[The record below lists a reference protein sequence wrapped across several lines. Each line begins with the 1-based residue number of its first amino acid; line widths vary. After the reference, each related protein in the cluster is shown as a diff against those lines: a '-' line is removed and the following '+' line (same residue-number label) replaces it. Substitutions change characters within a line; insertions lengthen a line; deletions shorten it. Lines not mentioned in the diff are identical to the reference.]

1 MNTKKELQKLRIVK
15 SIINTLVFPRKLR
28 LYCRKKINDKFIPPA
43 LNLFIEDLERQYSD
57 YWIFSTFWP
66 WGDFLMCCAL
76 LSEFKK
82 KNGGKILVL
91 YASDRQ
97 LDFINTFKF
106 ADETL
111 KICPEFYFA
120 LCTNKSYSE
129 HNKYGLTK
137 GHIFEMS
144 HHVYKEAETNK
155 SSNFMELYA
164 KMFNLSQ
171 YNMEKPT
178 IPEEVQTKV
187 KALYNEISQ
196 SKPLVLITPDA
207 HSYDSKE
214 ISIEFWENL
223 VSKLEN
229 GGYKVIFNTKRKN
242 FEKFESIFLPLL
254 ETSYLATLCDTNI
267 SIRSGFTDIITI
279 MGVDNQIILYPKSM
293 RFVTITEEK
302 QVAEIERCFN
312 INPEKTFEETMFDV
326 TSINNMFNKDFLE
339 LVVKDEEESLNKI
352 IKNIRIKEE
361 EETCSK

>member
-1 MNTKKELQKLRIVK
+1 MNYNKELQKLKIIK

-28 LYCRKKINDKFIPPA
+28 LHCRKKVNAKFIPPA
-43 LNLFIEDLERQYSD
+43 LKLFIEDLEKQYPD

-66 WGDFLMCCAL
+66 WGDFLMCCSL

-82 KNGGKILVL
+82 QNGGKILVL
-91 YASDRQ
+91 YTNDRQ
-97 LDFINTFKF
+97 LDFINTFNF

-144 HHVYKEAETNK
+144 HHVYKEAEINK

-171 YNMEKPT
+171 YNIEKPT
-178 IPEEVQTKV
+178 IPNEIQTKV
-187 KALYNEISQ
+187 KALYKDISQ
-196 SKPLVLITPDA
+196 GKPLILITPDA

-214 ISIEFWENL
+214 ISVEFWKKL
-223 VSKLEN
+223 VSELEKS
-229 GGYKVIFNTKRKN
+229 GYKVIFNTKRKN
-242 FEKFESIFLPLL
+242 FEIFESIFLPLL
-254 ETSYLATLCDTNI
+254 DTSYLATLCDANI

-279 MGVDNQIILYPKSM
+279 MGAENQVILYPKSM
-293 RFVTITEEK
+293 RFITISEEA
-302 QVAEIERCFN
+302 QRQEIERCFN
-312 INPEKTFEETMFDV
+312 INPEKTLEDTMFDV
-326 TSINNMFNKDFLE
+326 TSINNMFNKNFLE
-339 LVVKDEEESLNKI
+339 LVVKDEEESINNI
-352 IKNIRIKEE
+352 IDNIRIKEGLV
-361 EETCSK
+361 